1 MPTLINQE
9 MVLDNEDDDG
19 CCIERKKT
27 PRDKYEF

>member
-19 CCIERKKT
+19 CCIELWTKKNSS
-27 PRDKYEF
+27 